1 MQHKIIKVV
10 PLNLFYIKIH
20 KAIAYMPVDMYT
32 QWASKGPKDRL
43 YVSRGV
49 AGGLSISEKNV
60 TILAQRIAYMNSKQE
75 LL

>member
-1 MQHKIIKVV
+1 MQDKVIRVV
-10 PLNLFYIKIH
+10 PLNDYLIKIN
-20 KAIAYMPVDMYT
+20 KTISYMPVNKYI
-32 QWASKGPKDRL
+32 QWASKGPKGRF

-49 AGGLSISEKNV
+49 AGGLNISEKNV